1 MPDSNRVDLSI
12 LETPTNREHTV
23 SAARTANGNLSFK
36 LGPFSYIL
44 KPDGEIMRRYPYANN
59 RARWEPAV
67 EFLVQGD
74 WQDAFEEGKPQVQ
87 PAAAPSPR

>member
-1 MPDSNRVDLSI
+1 MPDSNRVDLAI

-23 SAARTANGNLSFK
+23 SAARTANGNLSFE

-67 EFLVQGD
+67 EFLAQGD
-74 WQDAFEEGKPQVQ
+74 SQDVFEGGQPQATPVVT
-87 PAAAPSPR
+87 PSPR